1 VASFA
6 FGQRHAVLDTN
17 VRRVLA
23 RLAAGQPGAGAASAA
38 SVAERRLAESLLP
51 AEPAVAARW
60 SVAVME
66 LGALVC
72 TAASPRCGGCPVAGD
87 CAWLAAGRPA
97 EPAGEL
103 PGGGL
108 PGGGLP
114 ALAARRRTQK
124 YDGTDRQCRG
134 RLLAVLRAAAGPVH
148 RTDFDA
154 AWPARA
160 QLDRALDG
168 LTADGLVEP
177 LPDGRFALPGA
188 GANGMKPGFHV
199 G

>member
-1 VASFA
+1 
-6 FGQRHAVLDTN
+6 VLS
-17 VRRVLA
+17 
-23 RLAAGQPGAGAASAA
+23 RLIAGQPLPAAASSAA

-87 CAWLAAGRPA
+87 CAWLAAGRPV
-97 EPAGEL
+97 PPDGT
-103 PGGGL
+103 
-108 PGGGLP
+108 
-114 ALAARRRTQK
+114 ARRRTQL

-134 RLLAVLRAAAGPVH
+134 RVLAVLRAAGDPVRRAG
-148 RTDFDA
+148 FDA
-154 AWPARA
+154 VWAERA

-168 LTADGLVEP
+168 LVADGLVDP
-177 LPDGRFALPGA
+177 LPDGRFALPGVA
-188 GANGMKPGFHV
+188 REPERA
-199 G
+199 